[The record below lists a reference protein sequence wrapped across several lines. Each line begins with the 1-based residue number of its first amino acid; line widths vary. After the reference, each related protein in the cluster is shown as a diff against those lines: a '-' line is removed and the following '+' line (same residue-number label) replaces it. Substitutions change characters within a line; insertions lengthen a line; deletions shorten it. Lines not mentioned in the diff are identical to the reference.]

1 MPGQNKAL
9 EVGGPQLSQR
19 KLKISLFE
27 HKVYMPKSKIIPVL
41 TYIIPYF
48 MRKLCLCFHD

>member
-1 MPGQNKAL
+1 MPGQNKVL

-19 KLKISLFE
+19 KVKISLSE

-41 TYIIPYF
+41 TI
-48 MRKLCLCFHD
+48 CF